1 MGGGTCEVA
10 VISLGGIVV
19 NHAVRVA
26 GNALDEAII
35 SMMRQNYTL
44 AIGES
49 TAEEI
54 KIAIGSALPMEQE
67 LSMNVKGRDL
77 VDGLP
82 KVISSSSVEVRVRH
96 LSL

>member
-1 MGGGTCEVA
+1 M
-10 VISLGGIVV
+10 V

-26 GNALDEAII
+26 GNSLDEAII

-54 KIAIGSALPMEQE
+54 KIAIGSALRW
-67 LSMNVKGRDL
+67 SRNSR
-77 VDGLP
+77 
-82 KVISSSSVEVRVRH
+82 
-96 LSL
+96 